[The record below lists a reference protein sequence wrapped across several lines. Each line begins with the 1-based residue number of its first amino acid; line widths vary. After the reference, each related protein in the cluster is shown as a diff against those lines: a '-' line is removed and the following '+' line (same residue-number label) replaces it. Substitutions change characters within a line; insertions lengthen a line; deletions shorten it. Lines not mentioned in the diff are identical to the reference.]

1 MMKSIFSWTVLLL
14 GAAALLLTACA
25 PKDDEK
31 ALQEL
36 VEQAAKL
43 AEEHDIKGIL
53 ELTTP
58 DFQAQPHGIDRQGTK
73 GILFMVFRHYGE
85 LSVVH
90 PRASVDLQLQD
101 GEPTVTVP
109 FLIVK
114 KEQSIPG
121 LKELYD
127 DPERWLEKVSENAD
141 LYRFRLKVVKKDGE
155 WLVKTAVLERY
166 TGTGFEP

>member
-1 MMKSIFSWTVLLL
+1 MKPVYAWMVLFI
-14 GAAALLLTACA
+14 GASALLMIACA
-25 PKDDEK
+25 PQDDEK
-31 ALQEL
+31 ALQAL
-36 VEQAAKL
+36 VEQAAGL
-43 AEEHDIKGIL
+43 AEEHDIKGIM

-58 DFQAQPHGIDRQGTK
+58 DFQAQPHGIDRQAAK
-73 GILFMVFRHYGE
+73 GILLMVFRHYGE

-90 PRASVDLQLQD
+90 PRASVDLAPQE

-114 KEQSIPG
+114 KEQTIPG

-141 LYRFRLKVVKKDGE
+141 LYQFRLKVVKKDGQ

>member
-1 MMKSIFSWTVLLL
+1 MKRMRVWMFLLMS
-14 GAAALLLTACA
+14 APALLMIACA
-25 PKDDEK
+25 PQDDEK
-31 ALQEL
+31 ALQAL

-43 AEEHDIKGIL
+43 AEAHDIKGIL

-58 DFQAQPHGIDRQGTK
+58 DFQAQPHGIDRQAAK
-73 GILFMVFRHYGE
+73 GILLMVFRHYGA

-90 PRASVDLQLQD
+90 PRASVDLQPQD

-114 KEQSIPG
+114 KKQTIPG

-141 LYRFRLKVVKKDGE
+141 LYQFRLKVVKKDGQ